1 MDVQAL
7 VGKAFEIGMVQIETE
22 ILALASAVAW
32 LKPARVLEI
41 GSDLGGTFYLWSQ
54 IATGTKISVDIPGGR
69 FGRAEAREARG
80 RMASFSQGCRLI
92 DGDSH
97 EPSTFETVAAGLDG
111 ARLDF
116 LFIDGDHSEAGV
128 RRDWEMYSPLVR
140 PGGMAA
146 FHDVNDTPRHRAQ
159 GCLVGRFWTALAGEK
174 ITISSGADWGGIGVV
189 RMGGCRAGPG
199 NSKSEARNS
208 K

>member
-22 ILALASAVAW
+22 IFALASAVAW
-32 LKPARVLEI
+32 HRPAHVLEI

-97 EPSTFETVAAGLDG
+97 EPSTFEKVVAALDG
-111 ARLDF
+111 ARLD
-116 LFIDGDHSEAGV
+116 L
-128 RRDWEMYSPLVR
+128 R
-140 PGGMAA
+140 
-146 FHDVNDTPRHRAQ
+146 
-159 GCLVGRFWTALAGEK
+159 
-174 ITISSGADWGGIGVV
+174 
-189 RMGGCRAGPG
+189 
-199 NSKSEARNS
+199 
-208 K
+208 